1 MIASHIHD
9 ALDQVRRL
17 QETIITKKMFRGY
30 SGRARLLSG
39 LAALLGAATLSFCSL
54 IPATPAAHLIG
65 WAIVLIVSVLL
76 NYLALLYWFLFDAEV
91 RRNPLMLKPALDALP
106 ALAVGGV
113 LTLPLLAASQFNL
126 LPGMWMCL
134 YGLAQ
139 VSYRQ
144 SLPPGIYRVGL
155 TYIVCGATL
164 LLLSSGTLL
173 LPGIESEALAFT
185 NPWPMGISF
194 FVGEWTGGAIMLE
207 HDYRTHQESP
217 EITGS

>member
-17 QETIITKKMFRGY
+17 QETILTKRMFRGY
-30 SGRARLLSG
+30 SGRARILSG
-39 LAALLGAATLSFCSL
+39 LAALIGATTLSQCSL
-54 IPATPAAHLIG
+54 IPMTPSAHLIG
-65 WAIVLIVSVLL
+65 WSVVLIVSVLF
-76 NYLALLYWFLFDAEV
+76 NYLALMYWFLFDHDV

-106 ALAVGGV
+106 ALGVGGV
-113 LTLPLLAASQFNL
+113 LTLPLLVTGQFNI

-155 TYIVCGATL
+155 GYILCGATL
-164 LLLSSGTLL
+164 LLLSTGILL
-173 LPGIESEALAFT
+173 LPGIEPEVLTFT
-185 NPWPMGISF
+185 NPWPMGVIF
-194 FVGEWTGGAIMLE
+194 FAGEWAGGAIMLE
-207 HDYRTHQESP
+207 HDYKTQQEQSHEP
-217 EITGS
+217 I